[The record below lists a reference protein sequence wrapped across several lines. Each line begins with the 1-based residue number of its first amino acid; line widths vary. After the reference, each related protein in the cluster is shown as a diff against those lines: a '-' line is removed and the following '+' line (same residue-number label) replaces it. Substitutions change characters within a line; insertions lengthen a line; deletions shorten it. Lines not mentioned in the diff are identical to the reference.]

1 MSGLLEIVLDIT
13 EFQEEIH
20 QKVELKRKVP
30 NNIVS
35 IAYAFLFF
43 KEY

>member
-1 MSGLLEIVLDIT
+1 MSDLLEIVVDIT

-20 QKVELKRKVP
+20 QKVKLKRKVP
-30 NNIVS
+30 NNKVS

-43 KEY
+43 KEC